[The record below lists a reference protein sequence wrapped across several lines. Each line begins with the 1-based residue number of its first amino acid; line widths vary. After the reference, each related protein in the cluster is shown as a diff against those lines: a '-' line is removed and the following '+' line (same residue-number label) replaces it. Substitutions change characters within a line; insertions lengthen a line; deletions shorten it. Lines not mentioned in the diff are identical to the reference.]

1 MEKFNINEI
10 AIPCRR
16 CGKTQPIGIMS
27 KKLICATCVGIA
39 TIMSGKTSAEV
50 KKRMKKERE
59 KEVAEN
65 EKN

>member
-16 CGKTQPIGIMS
+16 CGKTQAIGMMS

-39 TIMSGKTSAEV
+39 TIMAGKSSAET
-50 KKRMKKERE
+50 KKRMKHE
-59 KEVAEN
+59 KEDAEN
-65 EKN
+65 ENN

>member
-16 CGKTQPIGIMS
+16 CGKIQPIGIMS

-39 TIMSGKTSAEV
+39 TIMSGKSSAET
-50 KKRMKKERE
+50 KKRMKQE

-65 EKN
+65 ENN